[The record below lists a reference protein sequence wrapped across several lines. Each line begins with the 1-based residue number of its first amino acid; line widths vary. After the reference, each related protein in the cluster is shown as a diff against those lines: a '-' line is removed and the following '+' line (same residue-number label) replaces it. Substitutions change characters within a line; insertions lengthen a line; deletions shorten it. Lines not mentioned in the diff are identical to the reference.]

1 MGIVNDKEIL
11 MTVDTIVTIFVMACG
26 GFAIFNL
33 GQAYALIRET
43 RLENERHIETLR
55 EIQKRRG

>member
-1 MGIVNDKEIL
+1 

-43 RLENERHIETLR
+43 RLENLRHIETLR

>member
-1 MGIVNDKEIL
+1 MTADTFANLMIIL
-11 MTVDTIVTIFVMACG
+11 FLG
-26 GFAIFNL
+26 LSLFNL

-43 RLENERHIETLR
+43 RKENERHIETMR